1 MMNPQPSETTTDG
14 ASSPSRDDAV
24 VKDRIGRIEQYG
36 VEYIPEEERR
46 SSPRNL
52 ISILSGGSLTFSVII
67 IGWFPVAFGLSW
79 WQAAS
84 AVVVG
89 SAIGAAVLAPTGL
102 MGPRSGTNNP
112 VSSGAFFGVAGR
124 LIGSVLEASASVA
137 FAALSI
143 WTGGDALAG
152 ALTRFFGIS
161 DTEPIRL
168 AAYAVLAVVVTIV
181 SVLGHSSMV
190 FCQRFMIPTAGTCLL
205 VGLLVLGDAFDPHY
219 PGTGDYMLGSM
230 EAAWMLSAL
239 LCASTV
245 ASYGPY
251 AGDWARHISPRV
263 HSDASIMRA
272 LFIGGLFGMG
282 GPFMW
287 GVFTSVALFASAA
300 PGAETSYV
308 LALVD
313 AAPLWFVPALIYVGL
328 ASGTAQAVI
337 NTYGTGL
344 DTSAIIPR
352 LNRVQATLVACAL
365 ATALVYVGHFY
376 SALVNG
382 VSIFLAVLACSSIPW
397 IVILTIGHVHRRGY
411 YDVSDLQVFNRG
423 EKGGVYWF
431 TGGLNYVAIGVWTAA
446 VAAGLWFSHNQWFT
460 GPGARWV
467 GGLDIGFLVAGAV
480 AAVLYP
486 IALRAFPEP
495 AEVFGP
501 DEVSRRGTRRWR

>member
-1 MMNPQPSETTTDG
+1 MNPQPSEATTDG
-14 ASSPSRDDAV
+14 ASVPSRDDAV
-24 VKDRIGRIEQYG
+24 VKDRVGRIEQYG
-36 VEYIPEEERR
+36 VEYIPEEERK

-52 ISILSGGSLTFSVII
+52 TSILSGGSLTFSVII

-89 SAIGAAVLAPTGL
+89 SALGAALLAPTGL

-112 VSSGAFFGVAGR
+112 VSSGAYFGVAGR

-161 DTEPIRL
+161 ETEPVRL

-181 SVLGHSSMV
+181 SILGHSSMV

-205 VGLLVLGDAFDPHY
+205 VGLLVFGEAFDPNY
-219 PGTGDYMLGSM
+219 PGTGEYMLGSM
-230 EAAWMLSAL
+230 QAAWMLSAL

-251 AGDWARHISPRV
+251 AGDWARHISPRE

-272 LFIGGLFGMG
+272 LFVGGLFGMG

-287 GVFTSVALFASAA
+287 GVFTSVALFSSAA
-300 PGAETSYV
+300 PGADTSYV

-352 LNRVQATLVACAL
+352 LNRVQATLVACSL

-376 SALVNG
+376 SALANG

-397 IVILTIGHVHRRGY
+397 IVILTIGHIHRRGY
-411 YDVSDLQVFNRG
+411 YEVSDLQVFNRG

-431 TGGLNYVAIGVWTAA
+431 TGGLNYVAIGVWMAA

-467 GGLDIGFLVAGAV
+467 GGLDIGFLVAGVV

-495 AEVFGP
+495 AELFGP
-501 DEVSRRGTRRWR
+501 DELSRRGSRR